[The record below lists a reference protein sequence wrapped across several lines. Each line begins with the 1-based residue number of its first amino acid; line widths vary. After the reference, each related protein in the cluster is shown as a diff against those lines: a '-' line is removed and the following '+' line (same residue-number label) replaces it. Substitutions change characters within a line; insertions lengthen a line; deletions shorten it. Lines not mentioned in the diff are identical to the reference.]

1 MNVYIKIEIKDREFI
16 SRTLIAAYLAKK
28 GHDVYL
34 GDDEFI
40 GRYLENK
47 ILNPGFIL
55 EKSLSPVKTKI
66 RRLSILKKNNF
77 KIANLD
83 EEGGLNH
90 PNYKSWSSERY
101 SDKTLKIADISFC
114 WGRYDYE
121 MNKKLFPKFKKK
133 FYISGNPRFDF
144 HNIKKY
150 KKKRLQKKI
159 VIIPSTFTLT
169 AYKRLVE
176 EFDIY
181 SKLRK
186 PSLDRQK
193 EWFDSARERSIETF
207 DLLNLIYEI
216 KKKFNN
222 LMIEIW
228 VHPKENIDLWRR
240 LIPEDKFI
248 TYTKIKDFSLTSSDK
263 TLFIFTGS
271 TLGMD
276 VMLNNRSL
284 IYYNPSNIFKG
295 FTVPIKN
302 SKRVKNTKLMLNIIK
317 NFFNG
322 KKFKHSFQIQ
332 NYIHNSKKNVIAS
345 SVIANKIHEFNSKEI
360 SVKNSF
366 LNNNL
371 NHLYA
376 KNYLRLIRQKI
387 NYKIYND
394 KFSPFSKSE
403 IKNVHKTLIDFNKEF
418 KKIKIELIGPKL
430 IRLNKT
436 K

>member
-16 SRTLIAAYLAKK
+16 SRTLIAAYLAEK
-28 GHDVYL
+28 GHDVYV

-47 ILNPGFIL
+47 ILNPGFVL
-55 EKSLSPVKTKI
+55 EKSLSPVKRKI
-66 RRLSILKKNNF
+66 RRLSVLKKNNF

-83 EEGGLNH
+83 EEGGLND
-90 PNYKSWSSERY
+90 PDYKYWSSERY
-101 SDKTLKIADISFC
+101 SNQTLKIADISFC

-121 MNKKLFPKFKKK
+121 MNKKLFPKSKTK
-133 FYISGNPRFDF
+133 FYISGNPRFDL
-144 HNIKKY
+144 HKTNKNKNKKL
-150 KKKRLQKKI
+150 KKKI
-159 VIIPSTFTLT
+159 IIIPSTFTLT

-186 PSLDRQK
+186 PNLERQK
-193 EWFDSARERSIETF
+193 DWFNGARKRSMETF
-207 DLLNLIYEI
+207 DLLDLIYEI
-216 KKKFNN
+216 KKKFKN
-222 LMIEIW
+222 LLIEIW
-228 VHPKENIDLWRR
+228 VHPKENIDLWRK

-248 TYTKIKDFSLTSSDK
+248 KYTKTKDFNLTSSDNS
-263 TLFIFTGS
+263 LFIFTGS

-276 VMLNNRSL
+276 VVLNNRSL

-295 FTVPIKN
+295 STIPIKM
-302 SKRVKNTKLMLNIIK
+302 SKKVKNTKLLLNIIK

-322 KKFKHSFQIQ
+322 KKFKQSFKIQ

-345 SVIANKIHEFNSKEI
+345 SIIANKIHEFDSKDI
-360 SVKNSF
+360 SVKNTF

-394 KFSPFSKSE
+394 KFAPFSKSE

-418 KKIKIELIGPKL
+418 NKIKIELIGPKL

>member
-28 GHDVYL
+28 GHDVYV

-47 ILNPGFIL
+47 ILNPGIIL
-55 EKSLSPVKTKI
+55 EKSLSPVKRKI
-66 RRLSILKKNNF
+66 KRLSLLKKNNF
-77 KIANLD
+77 KIVNLD
-83 EEGGLNH
+83 EEGGLND
-90 PNYKSWSSERY
+90 PNYKYWSSERY
-101 SDKTLKIADISFC
+101 SNKTLKIADISFC

-133 FYISGNPRFDF
+133 FYLSGNPRFDL
-144 HNIKKY
+144 HNVKNIENKKIKK
-150 KKKRLQKKI
+150 KI
-159 VIIPSTFTLT
+159 IIIPSTFTLT
-169 AYKRLVE
+169 AYKRIVD

-186 PSLDRQK
+186 PNLNIQK
-193 EWFDSARERSIETF
+193 KWFIGARERSIETF
-207 DLLNLIYEI
+207 DLLDLIYEI

-222 LMIEIW
+222 LLIEIW
-228 VHPKENIDLWRR
+228 VHPKEDIDMWRK
-240 LIPEDKFI
+240 LIPEDKHI
-248 TYTKIKDFSLTSSDK
+248 KYTKIKDFNSTSSDK
-263 TLFIFTGS
+263 SLFIFTGS

-276 VMLNNRSL
+276 VMLNNRFL
-284 IYYNPSNIFKG
+284 VYYNPSSIFKG
-295 FTVPIKN
+295 STIPIKMSKKVN
-302 SKRVKNTKLMLNIIK
+302 SAELMLNIIK
-317 NFFNG
+317 KFFNG
-322 KKFKHSFQIQ
+322 KKFKQSFKMQ
-332 NYIHNSKKNVIAS
+332 NYIHNSKKNIIAS
-345 SVIANKIHEFNSKEI
+345 SIIADKIDELNSKDI
-360 SVKNSF
+360 SKKNTF

-387 NYKIYND
+387 DYKIYND
-394 KFSPFSKSE
+394 KFAPFSKSE

-436 K
+436 R